1 MKNTLRIALPDL
13 AGLSATAP
21 LAYAWFDRQGRC
33 ARSGELAAAALATA
47 FPGARVEAV
56 LAPADAIV
64 ATVQV
69 PAVPKRVLTA
79 AVHGAMEP
87 LLLSDMDE
95 LAVGH
100 GARAADGAVTVAWA
114 EREPLARAW
123 RLLAGAGLRVDALL
137 PAQLVLPQDDAAP
150 DQPLT
155 LPADAR
161 WRHDAPRW
169 SLALP
174 ALSPRQRSPWRA
186 PLWWTAAAAAVWIL
200 GLNIHA
206 ARLRGEAASLHARM
220 EAQVRAAFPD
230 IPVVVDPLRQAE
242 QGRNAL
248 LAGQGGSSAGDFVP
262 LALAT
267 AGALPFAA
275 GHAAALRYADEA
287 ITITLDDADGK
298 DPEQL
303 AQMPAMAQAA
313 SAQGLHIEKQ
323 DAPATWRITRSQP

>member
-1 MKNTLRIALPDL
+1 MKNTLRIALPGL
-13 AGLSATAP
+13 AEASATAP

-47 FPGARVEAV
+47 FPGARAEAV
-56 LAPADAIV
+56 LAPSDAIV
-64 ATVQV
+64 TTVQV
-69 PAVPKRVLTA
+69 PAVPKRMLTA

-87 LLLSDMDE
+87 LLLSDMDD

-100 GARAADGAVTVAWA
+100 GPRAADGTVTVAWA
-114 EREPLARAW
+114 ARDPLARAW
-123 RLLAGAGLRVDALL
+123 RLLAQAGLRVDALL
-137 PAQLVLPQDDAAP
+137 PAQLVLPEDDATP
-150 DQPLT
+150 DQALA

-161 WRHDAPRW
+161 WRRDAPRW

-186 PLWWTAAAAAVWIL
+186 PLWWTAAAAAVWIV

-206 ARLRGEAASLHARM
+206 ARLRGEATALRTRM

-248 LAGQGGSSAGDFVP
+248 LTGQGASSPTDFVP

-275 GHAAALRYADEA
+275 GHTAVLRYADGA
-287 ITITLDDADGK
+287 VTIKLDGADGK
-298 DPEQL
+298 DPDQL
-303 AQMPAMAQAA
+303 AQAPAMAQAA
-313 SAQGLHIEKQ
+313 TALGVRIEKQ
-323 DAPATWRITRSQP
+323 DAPSTWRITRSQP